1 MSGMPLRLIGTC
13 ATLALCSVALLAQN
27 SAPEAQKPSTPPKT
41 VHEVFVEDQNDLSGG
56 ANGGP
61 RFTEEEYRNRAK
73 ARQAS
78 LRAMLAAGEIKTGD
92 DFRDAA
98 YLFQHSEDPNDC
110 LFAHILAM
118 EAMARGTTAARFI
131 AAATLDRYLQF
142 TKQPQVFGTQYELDR
157 NVPLTVHNSGLPLPY
172 GRTLAPYDETF
183 VSDFVRTDFCVP
195 VLAQQ
200 KQNVAMFNRGEWPR
214 ATMHPPCN

>member
-1 MSGMPLRLIGTC
+1 MPLRLIGSL
-13 ATLALCSVALLAQN
+13 ASFALCSLALAAQN
-27 SAPEAQKPSTPPKT
+27 SVPDAQKPPAAPKT
-41 VHEVFVEDQNDLSGG
+41 VHQLWVEDQDDLSGG

-61 RFTEEEYRNRAK
+61 RFPEEEYRNRVK
-73 ARQAS
+73 ARQVS

-98 YLFQHSEDPNDC
+98 YLFQHSDDANDC

-142 TKQPQVFGTQYELDR
+142 TRQSQVFGTQYQVDR

-183 VSDFVRTDFCVP
+183 LSDFVRSDFCVP